1 MPNKYR
7 WLWKSCPSSLVSNI
21 SEEWREYSDVEI
33 SVIEDAYQQK
43 RDQVEL
49 DSGIIYFRH
58 CLQIDKLDPTKA
70 RRLQRIFYEDIL
82 GEKRSALL
90 RQNGWQI
97 RTISFDGKDRCKR

>member
-7 WLWKSCPSSLVSNI
+7 WLCKCCPSSLVSNI

-43 RDQVEL
+43 REQVEL
-49 DSGIIYFRH
+49 DSSIIYFRH

-70 RRLQRIFYEDIL
+70 RRVSNEYFMKIYQA
-82 GEKRSALL
+82 K
-90 RQNGWQI
+90 N
-97 RTISFDGKDRCKR
+97 DRLY